1 MGQQVCLSRATASLW
16 VLLSLWQPETFPRVF
31 QSPPQEGWIIPK
43 WQLSQ
48 HPGLRSKGPSL
59 IQRLLST
66 APRSPARFLV
76 GLLWRVS
83 VGYWL
88 WHSTP
93 TPPSKERPGFPPTP
107 IIVREV
113 NPASGPPLSLRRPCV
128 TWGVYCSFALFSYF
142 ITFLR
147 IFKQCIVSSCSF
159 WNVTKRSYL
168 RWVTFLKN

>member
-1 MGQQVCLSRATASLW
+1 MGQQLCLIRATASLW
-16 VLLSLWQPETFPRVF
+16 VLLSLWQPETLPRVF

-48 HPGLRSKGPSL
+48 HPGVRSKGPSL

-93 TPPSKERPGFPPTP
+93 TPPSKERPGFPPP
-107 IIVREV
+107 LLL
-113 NPASGPPLSLRRPCV
+113 SGRWTQHQVHHLAWEDHAWLGVFTAPLPYFHILSHSYEYLNHVLFHLARFGMLRKDH
-128 TWGVYCSFALFSYF
+128 TLGELHF
-142 ITFLR
+142 
-147 IFKQCIVSSCSF
+147 
-159 WNVTKRSYL
+159 
-168 RWVTFLKN
+168 